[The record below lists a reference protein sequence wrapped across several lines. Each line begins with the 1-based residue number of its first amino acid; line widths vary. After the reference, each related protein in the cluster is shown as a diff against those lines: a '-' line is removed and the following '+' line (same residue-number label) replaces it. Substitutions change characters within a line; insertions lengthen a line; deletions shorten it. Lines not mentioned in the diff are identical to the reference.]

1 MKKLLLLVLLVTTVS
16 NAQIIQ
22 RIKFDYDTTGNQ
34 VERVICSNCGARI
47 SNENPKEEDF
57 FKNEISSSIDYY
69 PNPVKEELYLKW
81 TNKLDANIETIE
93 LSSISGQLL
102 KKSTEMQ
109 DKKNTSITFSE
120 YPQGMYVLVF
130 IYTNGER
137 ESIKIVKQ

>member
-16 NAQIIQ
+16 NAQK

-34 VERVICSNCGARI
+34 TERVICPNCGAKV

-57 FKNEISSSIDYY
+57 IKNEISSSIDYY

-81 TNKLDANIETIE
+81 TNKLDANIEAIE

-109 DKKNTSITFSE
+109 DKKDTSITFSE

>member
-1 MKKLLLLVLLVTTVS
+1 MKKLLLLVLFVTTVS
-16 NAQIIQ
+16 NAQK
-22 RIKFDYDTTGNQ
+22 RIKFDYDSTGNQ

-57 FKNEISSSIDYY
+57 IKNEISSSIDYY

-81 TNKLDANIETIE
+81 TNKLDANIEAIE

-109 DKKNTSITFSE
+109 DKKDTSITFSE

>member
-1 MKKLLLLVLLVTTVS
+1 MKKLLLLMLFVTTVS
-16 NAQIIQ
+16 NAQK

-57 FKNEISSSIDYY
+57 IKNEISSSIDYY

-81 TNKLDANIETIE
+81 TNKLDANIEAIE